1 MLTST
6 VQVRFRM
13 SPDTAVPDSEIVTA
27 CSRSGG
33 ERYQSQQ
40 GQHLSQC
47 LFFLHIYTQVIIDLF
62 AYDV

>member
-1 MLTST
+1 
-6 VQVRFRM
+6 M